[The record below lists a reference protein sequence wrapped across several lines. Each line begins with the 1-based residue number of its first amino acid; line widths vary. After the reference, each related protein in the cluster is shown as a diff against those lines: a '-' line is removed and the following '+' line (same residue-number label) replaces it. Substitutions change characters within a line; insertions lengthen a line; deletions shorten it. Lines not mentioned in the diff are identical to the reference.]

1 MRPVSPWGALRKNL
15 PERRESFFVERGRY
29 PELLLAGFECLSR
42 KFYAKP
48 SQATG
53 VSFPHIHFRRNIMDN
68 DRAEGSMKTIK
79 GRMKE
84 GLGKALGDSKM
95 EAEGKMDKAE
105 GKVQNTIGGMKDA
118 LRKST

>member
-1 MRPVSPWGALRKNL
+1 
-15 PERRESFFVERGRY
+15 
-29 PELLLAGFECLSR
+29 
-42 KFYAKP
+42 
-48 SQATG
+48 
-53 VSFPHIHFRRNIMDN
+53 MDN

-79 GRMKE
+79 GRVKE